1 MRFEKT
7 GFSCW
12 ELIFAI
18 FWKSRSNGTSNIS
31 FFLSKGPLKRI
42 EIQIKQRGNVNLL
55 HYSGSK
61 MTKVPLDVLS
71 TELSMAFSPSNQYF
85 CR

>member
-18 FWKSRSNGTSNIS
+18 FSKSLSNGTNNICV
-31 FFLSKGPLKRI
+31 FWSKGPLKGI
-42 EIQIKQRGNVNLL
+42 EIQIKQIGMATLL
-55 HYSGSK
+55 HYNGLK
-61 MTKVPLDVLS
+61 ITWVPLDVLS
-71 TELSMAFSPSNQYF
+71 TELSMAFSPSNQDF
-85 CR
+85 CI